1 MSPRSSRFALAARS
15 PNWSTWSC
23 CCASASARATTKARQ
38 WIPARS
44 SPAETART
52 STATLTRSSWQM
64 SDERLQRGIY
74 LRRKERPAACYR
86 LLVLNVT
93 PGATG
98 RELRDALADI
108 AGLLAGLKAGR
119 VPELA
124 GL

>member
-1 MSPRSSRFALAARS
+1 
-15 PNWSTWSC
+15 
-23 CCASASARATTKARQ
+23 
-38 WIPARS
+38 
-44 SPAETART
+44 
-52 STATLTRSSWQM
+52 M

-108 AGLLAGLKAGR
+108 AALLAGLKAGR

-124 GL
+124 GLDTLRATHVAEQYAGLRWLLGFGRRIFDDDHHDPPLTCAARPAYLAYLPLPQAAFPTLPWNEA